1 MLDLVYAKMADT
13 QFLMGLLIAVA
24 TAATV
29 LTVAMPLLQTDTLG
43 KRMKSVAIERDRIRA
58 REREKLAKGGGG
70 GGKRAT
76 LRSEPKAYLLS
87 VVERF
92 RLARWL
98 GTEKAKTQ
106 LATAGFRGPQAETAF
121 LFFRLVSPIAVSAL
135 AAFYIF
141 VVLDLDYS
149 TNVKVGGCILAAY
162 LGLKGPELYLKNR
175 TTKRRKSIGRAY
187 PDTLDLLLICVESGM
202 SIEHAFRK
210 VSTEI
215 GVQSVAMAEEMT
227 LTTAELS
234 FLPDRRMAYENLGTR
249 TGLESVRALVTV
261 LIQAE
266 RYGTPLGA
274 ALRVLSQES
283 RDARMTEAEK
293 KAASLPPKLTVPMVL
308 FFLPVLF
315 IIIMTPAIIQIMGTK

>member
-1 MLDLVYAKMADT
+1 MLDLVSAKMADT

-29 LTVAMPLLQTDTLG
+29 LTIAMPLLQTDTLG
-43 KRMKSVAIERDRIRA
+43 KRMKAVAVERDRIRA
-58 REREKLAKGGGG
+58 RERERLSKAP
-70 GGKRAT
+70 GGKHAT
-76 LRSEPKAYLLS
+76 LRSEPKAYMLS

-92 RLARWL
+92 SLSRWL

-106 LATAGFRGPQAETAF
+106 LAMAGFRGPQAETAF
-121 LFFRLVSPIAVSAL
+121 LFFRLVSPLVVSAA

-149 TNVKVGGCILAAY
+149 VNVKVGGCILAAY
-162 LGLKGPELYLKNR
+162 LGIKGPELYLGNR
-175 TTKRRKSIGRAY
+175 TTKRRKSISRAY
-187 PDTLDLLLICVESGM
+187 PDALDLLLICVESGM

-210 VSTEI
+210 VGTEI
-215 GVQSVAMAEEMT
+215 GVQSVPMAEEMT

-234 FLPDRRMAYENLGTR
+234 FLPDRRTAYENLGAR

-261 LIQAE
+261 LIQTE

-283 RDARMTEAEK
+283 RDARMMEAEK

-315 IIIMTPAIIQIMGTK
+315 IIILTPAIIQVMAATK